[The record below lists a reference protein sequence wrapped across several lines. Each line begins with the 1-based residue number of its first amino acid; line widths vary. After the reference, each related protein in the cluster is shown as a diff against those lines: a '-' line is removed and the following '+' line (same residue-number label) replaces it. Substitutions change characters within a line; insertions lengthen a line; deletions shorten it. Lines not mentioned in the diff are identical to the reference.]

1 MMTMMTTDAARG
13 GVPKDARPRASPTVA
28 AAASAAVS
36 RTPGDG
42 VRVARLVVRGPTAF
56 VPEVGDRVHEHVW
69 SGSNV
74 AAAAEGVAAD
84 AAGATPAPGIAR
96 ARNTFTVL
104 RSGPK
109 TWRVDVPCKNGAVA
123 RLIVRYAL
131 REPDGID
138 ALLESG
144 CADPIADLY
153 GALEADLAA
162 LAGGVRACGDAPHD
176 DTRADD
182 DARADATRDEEGAT
196 TREDDD
202 DAGLSTARGLATALA
217 APGALGALRARA
229 HALGFEL
236 KGTPQVRAVVPSAAV
251 AELRARAAKK
261 RAAAA
266 EAARARRR
274 ADVAATSESAEAER
288 ALEAAK
294 QQHALAPEAARA
306 DAARAAARAA
316 DDDALRV
323 LERLRALDVDLTQV
337 LCTKA
342 GGGAIGAGTTP
353 TASAPVQA
361 AITRATAALVSS
373 SATSPPPP
381 PPMSKVNV

>member
-266 EAARARRR
+266 DAAASEAARAAADEAARARRR
-274 ADVAATSESAEAER
+274 ADVAATSESA
-288 ALEAAK
+288 
-294 QQHALAPEAARA
+294 EAARA